1 MPCGLRANFD
11 PTAKGGLLVND
22 QCVQRR
28 RGYEF
33 DCKFFGMRRNCRS
46 GP

>member
-22 QCVQRR
+22 RWVQRR

-33 DCKFFGMRRNCRS
+33 GFAMHNNWRTR
-46 GP
+46 P